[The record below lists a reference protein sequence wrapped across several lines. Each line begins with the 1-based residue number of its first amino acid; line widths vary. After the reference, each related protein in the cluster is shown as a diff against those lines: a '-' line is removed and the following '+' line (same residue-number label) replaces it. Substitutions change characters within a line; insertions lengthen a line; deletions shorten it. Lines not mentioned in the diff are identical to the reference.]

1 MTTRFL
7 ASSFLLCFMSVS
19 GCGPT
24 QPVDS
29 DATGEQADVAS
40 AAPVDPHD
48 IPLTEGEI
56 DQLRDETVMW
66 AAALERIQEFAAT
79 IELETTSGAPAKAH
93 RALDLVDYVLQWLP
107 DIAQTSKV
115 PKDHWQTIGE
125 NTQVLRD
132 AFNVLHANIDAGK
145 EPGYEAVAADIKV
158 AIEALV
164 AIKPAATEGAPPA
177 E

>member
-7 ASSFLLCFMSVS
+7 ASTFLLCFVSVG

-24 QPVDS
+24 QSGDPG
-29 DATGEQADVAS
+29 ATGDQADVAS
-40 AAPVDPHD
+40 AATADPHD
-48 IPLTEGEI
+48 IPLTDEEI
-56 DQLRDETVMW
+56 NQLRDATVMW

-79 IELETTSGAPAKAH
+79 IKLETTSGTPAKAH

-115 PKDHWQTIGE
+115 PKDHWQAIGE
-125 NTQVLRD
+125 NTQALRD

-145 EPGYEAVAADIKV
+145 EPGYETVAAEIKV
-158 AIEALV
+158 AVETLA
-164 AIKPAATEGAPPA
+164 AIKSVTTEATLPTE
-177 E
+177 